1 MITHVLFDLDGTLAD
16 TAPDLARAL
25 NKTLEVHGKEPLPV
39 ETIRTVVSLGGNAM
53 VKLAFGL
60 EENNANFP
68 SIRDQF
74 LQYYHDDIATGS
86 TLFDGFDDLLLSLEQ
101 RDIIWGIV
109 TNKTTWLTMPLMKIL
124 ELEDR
129 AACIVCGDTTE
140 YKKPHPAPLL
150 HACEIMQ
157 AKTANTVYV
166 GDAERDIESGRLAG
180 MRTLVA
186 LYGYIEKDMEPYN
199 WQADGYI
206 ESPLEI
212 NDRLSEL

>member
-25 NKTLEVHGKEPLPV
+25 NKTLEVYGKEPLLV
-39 ETIRTVVSLGGNAM
+39 ETIRSVVSVGGNAM

-60 EENNANFP
+60 EENDANFP

-74 LQYYHDDIATGS
+74 LQYYHDDIASDS

-109 TNKTTWLTMPLMKIL
+109 TNKSTWLTMPLMKIL
-124 ELEDR
+124 ELQDR
-129 AACIVCGDTTE
+129 AACIVCGDTAE
-140 YKKPHPAPLL
+140 YPKPHPAPLL

-157 AKTANTVYV
+157 AKPANTVYV
-166 GDAERDIESGRLAG
+166 GDAERDIESGRRAG
-180 MRTLVA
+180 TKTLVA
-186 LYGYIEKDMEPYN
+186 LYGYIEEDVDPYN

-206 ESPLEI
+206 DSPLEI